1 MDLRELH
8 YLLALAEEKSISRA
22 AERLF
27 MAQSSLSQF
36 LSSTEAHLGY
46 RLFIRTSSG
55 IRPTEP
61 GKRMIRFAQD
71 TVKAGVPVVVL
82 SLEEFSIDEL
92 GI

>member
-36 LSSTEAHLGY
+36 LSTTESHLGY
-46 RLFIRTSSG
+46 KLFIRTSSG
-55 IRPTEP
+55 IRPRNREN
-61 GKRMIRFAQD
+61 G
-71 TVKAGVPVVVL
+71 
-82 SLEEFSIDEL
+82 
-92 GI
+92 

>member
-36 LSSTEAHLGY
+36 LSTTESHLGY
-46 RLFIRTSSG
+46 KLFIRTSSG

-61 GKRMIRFAQD
+61 WRNSTGPRMRSRISA
-71 TVKAGVPVVVL
+71 T
-82 SLEEFSIDEL
+82 
-92 GI
+92 